1 MRAALDKITADE
13 ARIAAEKKARIE
25 SDPDVIAARALVAA
39 AEAEV
44 ASTKTYT
51 AGAKTTLELIKE
63 MNAANKPSI
72 YNDDMTPEEIAET
85 ATDAATDAA
94 VAAAEAGAAAAETA
108 ATAAAADTAES
119 AETAEAIA
127 ASAGYT
133 ADDTDEDTDEEI
145 IEEVDL
151 VEVSDDD
158 VPDDGEGN
166 APARYNLDGSGEDP
180 NGDDNAADV
189 TGSAIYTAPDG
200 KIFTNLGLYN
210 AYIDKLKSDEKRQ
223 RGQSAYELLYE
234 EFDRYGLASLV
245 TEIEEFIKDGL
256 SKAELTLK
264 LRGTKTY
271 QTRFA
276 ANADRIKNGL
286 AAISEAEYIGLEDQ
300 YQNIMRNYGL
310 PESYYARS
318 KDKFGTQEGFQKF
331 IANDVSATE
340 LEDRIMTAQKRIL
353 FANPEVGIALKTFY
367 PDITNGDLLA
377 YALDPTKGIEQIKRR
392 ITAAEVGSSAVQLG
406 LTTNVTDAE
415 YLARY
420 GVTKETAQ
428 QGYGTIAGGLQRGS
442 QLASI
447 YGQDPYT
454 QTTAEREVFAV
465 PGATES
471 KAARQKITGLEK
483 ATFSGQTG
491 ISSTALA
498 RDRAGAY

>member
-1 MRAALDKITADE
+1 
-13 ARIAAEKKARIE
+13 
-25 SDPDVIAARALVAA
+25 
-39 AEAEV
+39 
-44 ASTKTYT
+44 
-51 AGAKTTLELIKE
+51 
-63 MNAANKPSI
+63 
-72 YNDDMTPEEIAET
+72 
-85 ATDAATDAA
+85 
-94 VAAAEAGAAAAETA
+94 
-108 ATAAAADTAES
+108 
-119 AETAEAIA
+119 
-127 ASAGYT
+127 
-133 ADDTDEDTDEEI
+133 
-145 IEEVDL
+145 
-151 VEVSDDD
+151 
-158 VPDDGEGN
+158 
-166 APARYNLDGSGEDP
+166 
-180 NGDDNAADV
+180 
-189 TGSAIYTAPDG
+189 
-200 KIFTNLGLYN
+200 
-210 AYIDKLKSDEKRQ
+210 
-223 RGQSAYELLYE
+223 LYE

-276 ANADRIKNGL
+276 ANAERVKNGL

-428 QGYGTIAGGLQRGS
+428 QGYGTIAGGLKRGS

-465 PGATES
+465 PGAAES

-483 ATFSGQTG
+483 ATFGGQTG
-491 ISSTALA
+491 MSSTALA
-498 RDRAGAY
+498 RDRAGAF